1 MARHKIVVEWG
12 DILMGQYFDGANILM
27 RRILDVGGLV
37 HLVRY
42 SVLVA

>member
-12 DILMGQYFDGANILM
+12 DILM

-37 HLVRY
+37 HLVRHKN
-42 SVLVA
+42 SLKIGKIAP